1 MTERK
6 KSSVIYVLL
15 WVVGLAVAADIFIVV
30 IRQRE
35 VPEAQ
40 TTASTPQAAIAA
52 NPMPPAPQPLIP
64 DTAQATLETNAT
76 SNELQPG
83 MDLSTS
89 EGLELF
95 RKKQMAELRKQA
107 KGYIGDPTHYH
118 ASEEEIRIME
128 SNKAI
133 VW

>member
-1 MTERK
+1 MTESN

-15 WVVGLAVAADIFIVV
+15 WVVGLAVVADIVIVV
-30 IRQRE
+30 FRQRE

-40 TTASTPQAAIAA
+40 TPPAPKATVVA
-52 NPMPPAPQPLIP
+52 NPRPEAPQPLI
-64 DTAQATLETNAT
+64 TGTTQSTLETNTT

-89 EGLELF
+89 EGMELF